1 MRRIWHPAE
10 SSQLRGVRFTVGVA
24 TTAGMSGSGR
34 TAWARNLA
42 APVRDFLNTETAG
55 AAALLVATLAA
66 LAWANSPWWDSYE
79 SVWTTELSIRLGGSG
94 VSHDLRQWINDGL
107 MTFYFLVVGL
117 EAKREL
123 DQGQLR
129 ERSRMTVPV
138 AAALGGM
145 AVPVA
150 IYLALNAGAGT
161 AHGWGAAMSTDTAFA
176 LGLLALVAPGGT
188 RLRVRL
194 LTLAVVDDLVALI
207 VIATAYTEHVALV
220 PLVVAAGLFATL
232 FALRFAPPEW
242 RGRVAVIVG
251 VAVWV
256 ALLKSGID
264 PVIAGLAVGLIT
276 SSYPPARVDL
286 ERVTERARSF
296 REQPTPEL
304 ARSAQQAVASAISP
318 NDRLQHRLHPWT
330 SFVIVPLFALANAG
344 IHIDGSLLAAAVSST
359 VTLGIFFGYVLGK
372 PLGITG
378 ATWLAQRS
386 ARGRVRQALSW
397 PVTGAGATV
406 AGIGFTVSLLISSI
420 AFQGRDLDEA
430 KVGVL
435 ASAVVSSLIAWGAF
449 RLIARLPAP
458 VRARQIAGTAE
469 ELVDVSDDV
478 DPERDHIRGSE
489 DAPVTLIE
497 YGDYECPYCGE
508 AEVTIRHLLDAFGDD
523 LRYVW
528 RHLPLNDVHP
538 NAQVAAEAAEA
549 ASAQGAFWEMHDR
562 LLTHQDELSP
572 RQLGRHAE
580 ALGLSVDRFW
590 EDLKRHEHAGR
601 IADDVASADASGV
614 AGTPSFFING
624 RRHEGAYDAQSLT
637 AAVKAAGRRA
647 RARALAG

>member
-1 MRRIWHPAE
+1 
-10 SSQLRGVRFTVGVA
+10 VRFTVGVA
-24 TTAGMSGSGR
+24 TTARTGLSGH

-55 AAALLVATLAA
+55 GAMLLIATIAA
-66 LAWANSPWWDSYE
+66 LAWANSPWPDSYE
-79 SVWTTELSIRLGGSG
+79 SVWSTELSIRLGDSV
-94 VSHDLRQWINDGL
+94 VSHDLRLWVNEGL

-129 ERSRMTVPV
+129 ERRRLAVPV
-138 AAALGGM
+138 LAALGGM

-150 IYLALNAGAGT
+150 IYLALNAGSGS

-176 LGLLALVAPGGT
+176 LGVLALVAPGGT
-188 RLRVRL
+188 RLRLRL
-194 LTLAVVDDLVALI
+194 LTLAVVDDLVALV
-207 VIATAYTEHVALV
+207 VIATAYTEEVDLV
-220 PLVVAAGLFATL
+220 PLMVAGALFATL
-232 FALRFAPPEW
+232 FALRFAPPMW
-242 RGRVAVIVG
+242 RGRIAVILG

-286 ERVTERARSF
+286 ERVVERTRSF

-318 NDRLQHRLHPWT
+318 NERLQHRLHPWT

-344 IHIDGSLLAAAVSST
+344 IHVDGSLLADAMASPI
-359 VTLGIFFGYVLGK
+359 TLGIFFGYVLGK

-378 ATWLAQRS
+378 AAFVAYRS
-386 ARGRVRQALSW
+386 ARGRIRLALSW
-397 PVTGAGATV
+397 PVLAAGGTV

-420 AFQGRDLDEA
+420 AFEGRDLEEA
-430 KVGVL
+430 KLGVL
-435 ASAVVSSLIAWGAF
+435 ASAVVSPLIAWGAF

-458 VRARQIAGTAE
+458 VRARQLSGTAE
-469 ELVDVSDDV
+469 ELLDLSEDV
-478 DPERDHIRGSE
+478 DPARDHIRGSDE
-489 DAPVTLIE
+489 APVTLVE
-497 YGDYECPYCGE
+497 YGDYECPYCGQ
-508 AEVTIRHLLDAFGDD
+508 AEVVVRELHDAFGGD

-538 NAQVAAEAAEA
+538 NAQTAAEAAEA
-549 ASAQGAFWEMHDR
+549 ASAQGLFWELHDR
-562 LLTHQDELSP
+562 LLTHQDELTP
-572 RQLGRHAE
+572 LELGRHAE
-580 ALGLSVDRFW
+580 AVGLDLERFW
-590 EDLKRHEHAGR
+590 EDLHRHAHAER

-624 RRHEGAYDAQSLT
+624 RRYEGAYDVQTLTTAVT
-637 AAVKAAGRRA
+637 AAARRE
-647 RARALAG
+647 RALAAARSGAVS